1 MMYYVVYGLLYLLSL
16 LPWFVMY
23 AIADLLTFLVFNV
36 AGYRK
41 DVVMSNLAIAF
52 PEKSIAERSKIAKGF
67 YRLLMDTLVEAIKLI
82 SLSKEGLNKKF
93 TGDAEILNELMDQ
106 IDRPVQVMAMHN
118 FNWEIVNLG
127 IVQKLRHPFIGVY
140 MPIKNKIFERLMVSI
155 RARYGTL
162 LVPATSFKKE
172 FPKYQHLHHILA
184 LVADQNP
191 GDPNI
196 AHWFPFFG
204 KMTPFVKGA
213 ERGARISQSAVVF
226 GHFYP
231 VRRGYYTFSKKFVTM
246 NAAELPEGELTRM
259 YVEYVEECIRK
270 HPENYLWSHRRWKHS
285 K

>member
-1 MMYYVVYGLLYLLSL
+1 MYYVVYGLLYLLSL

-67 YRLLMDTLVEAIKLI
+67 YRLLMDTMVEAIKLI
-82 SLSKEGLNKKF
+82 SMSQADLEKKF
-93 TGDAEILNELMDQ
+93 TGDPDNINDLMDK

-127 IVQKLRHPFIGVY
+127 VVLKLRHPFIGVY

-162 LVPATSFKKE
+162 LVPATSFRDV

-191 GDPNI
+191 GNPDV

-204 KMTPFVKGA
+204 KMTPFVTGA
-213 ERGARISQSAVVF
+213 EKGARISQSAVVF
-226 GHFYP
+226 AHFYP
-231 VRRGYYTFSKKFVTM
+231 VRRGLYTFDTKLITM
-246 NAAELPEGELTRM
+246 NAAELPEAELTRM
-259 YVEYVEECIRK
+259 YVAYVEDCIRK

>member
-1 MMYYVVYGLLYLLSL
+1 MYYLVYGLLYLLSL
-16 LPWFVMY
+16 LPWFAMY
-23 AIADLLTFLVFNV
+23 AISDFLTFIVYNLI
-36 AGYRK
+36 GYRK
-41 DVVMSNLAIAF
+41 DVVLSNLAIAF
-52 PEKSIAERSKIAKGF
+52 PEKSQEERNRIAKGF

-82 SLSKEGLNKKF
+82 SLSKKGLQKKF
-93 TGDAEILNELMDQ
+93 TGEPEILNDLMDK

-127 IVQKLRHPFIGVY
+127 VVLKLRHPFIGVY
-140 MPIKNKIFERLMVSI
+140 MPIKNKIFERLMVGI

-162 LVPATSFKKE
+162 LVPATNFRAE

-231 VRRGYYTFSKKFVTM
+231 IRRGHYTFSTKFITM
-246 NAAELPEGELTRM
+246 NAAELPEGELTRL
-259 YVEYVEECIRK
+259 YVEYVEDCIRK